1 MGRSILA
8 VLAGAVLW
16 AVLWLG
22 SNVTLAAVFPGQI
35 VPNEYIGHVG
45 ILMTLLTLCI
55 AFSLLAGYVTGV
67 VARTNLVKHGLALGI
82 LQLGLGIFFQ
92 AQYWQL
98 MPLWYHLVFLTML
111 LPGNVYGAWLR
122 DTAGRRV
129 NAIASAI

>member
-22 SNVTLAAVFPGQI
+22 SNATLVAVFPGQL
-35 VPNEYIGHVG
+35 VPNEYIGHAG
-45 ILMTLLTLCI
+45 ILMTLLALCI

-67 VARTNLVKHGLALGI
+67 VARTNLVKHGLALGV

-92 AQYWQL
+92 SQYWNL

-122 DTAGRRV
+122 DTVSRRV
-129 NAIASAI
+129 NAMASAI

>member
-8 VLAGAVLW
+8 VLAGAVVWALLW
-16 AVLWLG
+16 IG
-22 SNVTLAAVFPGQI
+22 SNATLAAVFPDLI

-45 ILMTLLTLCI
+45 ILMTMFTV
-55 AFSLLAGYVTGV
+55 SVVYSVLAGYVTAAA
-67 VARTNLVKHGLALGI
+67 ARAKPVNHGFALGV

-98 MPLWYHLVFLTML
+98 MPLWYHLVFLALL

-129 NAIASAI
+129 NAMASAI

>member
-16 AVLWLG
+16 ALLWIG
-22 SNVTLAAVFPGQI
+22 SNATLAATFPRQI

-45 ILMTLLTLCI
+45 ILMTLLAL
-55 AFSLLAGYVTGV
+55 SVVYSVLAGYATGV
-67 VARTNLVKHGLALGI
+67 VAQANRVRHGFALGI
-82 LQLGLGIFFQ
+82 LQLALGIFFQ

-98 MPLWYHLVFLTML
+98 MPLWYHLPFLALL

-122 DTAGRRV
+122 ETASRGV
-129 NAIASAI
+129 KAMASAF